1 MKNVDFNARDNSLV
15 IRLIG
20 HIDSANAAAVEQEI
34 ANARAAGAYDSLT
47 VDCSELNYISSA
59 GLRIIL
65 RLRKECPKLKVTEV
79 SSEVYEV
86 FELTGFTEMIDIS
99 KAYRV
104 ISVDGCEVIG
114 QGANGK
120 VYRIDRDTIVKV
132 YLNPDSLPDIQRER
146 ELARKAFVLGV
157 PTAIPYDVVRV
168 GDGYGSVFELLN
180 AKSFAK
186 LLKEDPSRCDEVV
199 GMSVDLLKK
208 IHSTELKP
216 GEIPDMKAVALDW
229 ADFLADYLP
238 KEQYEKLH
246 ALIAA
251 VPDDNHMMH
260 GDYHVKNVMLQ
271 EGEALLIDM
280 DTLCTGHPGFELAS
294 MYNAY
299 VGYSEYSFIG
309 AVCCTLALILPCFT
323 VATIVSFFK
332 KAFQDNKYV
341 KNALFGIRAM
351 VVGMILTAVLSFAD
365 GSVLTSSVKNLW
377 KKGAALPSF
386 CWQGVVIFT
395 VIAIIELKWKLNTI
409 LSITIAGLLGL
420 ALFSL

>member
-86 FELTGFTEMIDIS
+86 FEMTGFTEMIDIS

-186 LLKEDPSRCDEVV
+186 LLKEDPSRFDEVV

-238 KEQYEKLH
+238 KERYEKLR

-280 DTLCTGHPGFELAS
+280 DTLCTGHPVFELAS

-299 VGYSEYSFIG
+299 VGYGELDKSGVEEFLSLPYDLTKRIWRESLRLYVGGDEEKLGEVEDKARIIG
-309 AVCCTLALILPCFT
+309 YTRIMRRTIRRKGLETPEGR
-323 VATIVSFFK
+323 ATIEHCGNMLAELLPRV
-332 KAFQDNKYV
+332 DT
-341 KNALFGIRAM
+341 
-351 VVGMILTAVLSFAD
+351 LTF
-365 GSVLTSSVKNLW
+365 
-377 KKGAALPSF
+377 
-386 CWQGVVIFT
+386 
-395 VIAIIELKWKLNTI
+395 
-409 LSITIAGLLGL
+409 
-420 ALFSL
+420 